1 MYNIHLLFNNY
12 LVIKCESKKK
22 QEIKIQSCQGKN
34 INKFVDNL
42 LKVTL

>member
-1 MYNIHLLFNNY
+1 MWKYW
-12 LVIKCESKKK
+12 KKK
-22 QEIKIQSCQGKN
+22 QEIKIQACQGKN